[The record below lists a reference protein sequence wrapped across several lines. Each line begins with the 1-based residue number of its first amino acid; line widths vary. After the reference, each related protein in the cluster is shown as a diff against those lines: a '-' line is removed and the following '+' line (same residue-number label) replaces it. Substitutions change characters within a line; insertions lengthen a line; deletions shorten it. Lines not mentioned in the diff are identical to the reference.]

1 MGEKK
6 KNNRD
11 LRLGET
17 GVHVH
22 RLQRPK
28 NSPHAGLFGAFSSS
42 PQGPKS
48 SSDNPFFSSWL
59 LSPLASSLMTACLSC
74 LKRKE
79 RNRGRNSGKGK
90 EESRNANASS
100 LGKLFF
106 CMSCVV
112 WRTCTLHL
120 SSKQTSKQTLNSSLA
135 TSRPLDLSLF
145 NSLDLSL
152 SVNNVEWPSS
162 NCKPR

>member
-112 WRTCTLHL
+112 WRTLHAAFVIQTNEQANPQLL
-120 SSKQTSKQTLNSSLA
+120 SRDLS
-135 TSRPLDLSLF
+135 TSRPLSLQLSRP
-145 NSLDLSL
+145 LSL
-152 SVNNVEWPSS
+152 SQQCRVAEF
-162 NCKPR
+162 KL